1 MVRLV
6 FRPYTQIRRTICT
19 SVSLRAST
27 RVSSGFTLPRHSSP
41 SFGSRQVCSTQTLH
55 SRSRSVGVG
64 APFTFIAHAGLPPGY
79 SHTCQTPWSV
89 FLDGS
94 EVPIPPAGT
103 PSAALRRAHRSP
115 TQRHVPRTT
124 ARLDHR
130 PQCTARYRTSAL
142 RSEST
147 THAAEVGRQC
157 QAHPGF
163 LLPISSTF

>member
-6 FRPYTQIRRTICT
+6 FRRYTKIRQTICT
-19 SVSLRAST
+19 SVLLRASI
-27 RVSSGFTLPRHSSP
+27 RVSSDFALSRHSSP
-41 SFGSRQVCSTQTLH
+41 SFGSQQVCSYSNLSQKIMVG
-55 SRSRSVGVG
+55 RCCSVSFL
-64 APFTFIAHAGLPPGY
+64 APTGFPPAD

-94 EVPIPPAGT
+94 EVPIPPAET

>member
-19 SVSLRAST
+19 SVSLRPSICLSAD
-27 RVSSGFTLPRHSSP
+27 FNLFRHSSP
-41 SFGSRQVCSTQTLH
+41 SFGSRQERSTQTLH
-55 SRSRSVGVG
+55 RRSRSVGG
-64 APFTFIAHAGLPPGY
+64 ARPSLSLRTRACHPG
-79 SHTCQTPWSV
+79 TRTRVPWSV